1 MKIWLKMLFSIVIG
15 LIIGAVVPK
24 DIEWFNSVL
33 KIISSVSVNLL
44 LYFTALYVPLKI
56 FIGFNSLKEKSK
68 KFIWIFFLSIVIS
81 LLFSAIISIGIMNI
95 EIFQQGKEFRVFQ
108 ISGKP
113 VELLTF
119 GEIINNIISPNLI
132 NSFTGQIKYLLPLI
146 FVGLIFAL
154 ASRSSSKKMQYFIEI
169 TQAFEEFVD
178 KIIKQILEIFPF
190 LAIFY
195 VIYLTGTGFLNVD
208 YKEFIKKE
216 GISYLIILKPLI
228 AIILSS
234 AIVLF
239 FSFIF
244 LRIILKKN
252 VALYFLGILG
262 AGLIGFVTGNSASAL
277 IPLSAH
283 LKRNIGVNQ
292 SASKILSP
300 LGIVFNKTGTIIVA
314 SVVLMTIL
322 YTFHLNKI
330 SFQLQF
336 VLFAILFLF
345 TFRLDGANDFGFI
358 ALAAMVLS
366 FKPLKL
372 EENSYLLF
380 WIFLPLLNRIAIFV
394 DVVTT
399 GILVIIS
406 AKFSDNLEN
415 RQYIDFI

>member
-277 IPLSAH
+277 
-283 LKRNIGVNQ
+283 
-292 SASKILSP
+292 
-300 LGIVFNKTGTIIVA
+300 
-314 SVVLMTIL
+314 
-322 YTFHLNKI
+322 
-330 SFQLQF
+330 
-336 VLFAILFLF
+336 
-345 TFRLDGANDFGFI
+345 
-358 ALAAMVLS
+358 
-366 FKPLKL
+366 
-372 EENSYLLF
+372 
-380 WIFLPLLNRIAIFV
+380 
-394 DVVTT
+394 
-399 GILVIIS
+399 
-406 AKFSDNLEN
+406 
-415 RQYIDFI
+415 